1 MEQVGVNFVPDSQHL
16 SPILLMMYGK
26 SSEFFLV
33 FPIIIRG
40 NLFLTLNVTFQMLT
54 CVVYILVVGVD
65 LEIFLDVHILS
76 SILWK

>member
-1 MEQVGVNFVPDSQHL
+1 L

-26 SSEFFLV
+26 SSEFFLGV
-33 FPIIIRG
+33 SHSHKGKFVS
-40 NLFLTLNVTFQMLT
+40 NVELYSSNAYM
-54 CVVYILVVGVD
+54 CGCLVVGMD